1 MKFWRG
7 RGKAAGWSAVVACAS
22 GIHAVN
28 VAAAAGRP
36 CVLGCASL
44 PSGELSARTLAA
56 LAAQLRSDGPWVL
69 ALGRQEYRILV
80 VPEPPVQEAEIEQS
94 LRWTIAG
101 MIDFAPEE
109 ANLAWM
115 RIPTVQELPNRPP
128 QLYVMVTRREWIER
142 YARLFKDARLA
153 LRAIDVRETGQRNLA
168 TLASQPGEGVAL
180 LRVAPDGIELTISC
194 NGELYLDRFIEEI
207 VFGHG
212 LPDPE
217 AQERMLERIAL
228 QVQRSL
234 DYIERNLSFIE
245 VKRLLIAPLP
255 RPLDLAGLIA
265 PNLAIPVENLDLAD
279 HFDFSLTPELRE
291 QENQAL
297 YFEALGAALRF
308 SSREEK
314 R

>member
-1 MKFWRG
+1 MKFWQG
-7 RGKAAGWSAVVACAS
+7 GGKAAGWSAVVACAS
-22 GIHAVN
+22 GVHAVS
-28 VAAAAGRP
+28 VAPAEGAGKPR
-36 CVLGCASL
+36 VLGCASL
-44 PSGELSARTLAA
+44 PPGEISARTLAT
-56 LAAQLRSDGPWVL
+56 LAGQVRSDGPWVF

-101 MIDFAPEE
+101 MIDFPAEE

-128 QLYVMVTRREWIER
+128 QLYVMVTRREWVDR

-153 LRAIDVRETGQRNLA
+153 LKAIDVRETGQRNLA
-168 TLASQPGEGVAL
+168 TLASQPGEGIAL

-212 LPDPE
+212 LPDPD

-234 DYIERNLSFIE
+234 DYIERNLSFIQ
-245 VKRLLIAPLP
+245 VRRLLIAPLS
-255 RPLDLAGLIA
+255 RQLDLAGLIA
-265 PNLAIPVENLDLAD
+265 
-279 HFDFSLTPELRE
+279 S
-291 QENQAL
+291 
-297 YFEALGAALRF
+297 
-308 SSREEK
+308 
-314 R
+314 